1 MMRRRRHG
9 GSRAGSGRKRRS
21 ETLGPP
27 QGHSITNYFTSPTR
41 ANTAAPNRT
50 DNTPELPV
58 QNPATATTATNVTT
72 KTPPDQ
78 IQPQHTILMQQ
89 QLKPINTIVLIVM
102 LHFFNYF
109 PLEF

>member
-41 ANTAAPNRT
+41 ANTATPNRT

-72 KTPPDQ
+72 ETPPQ
-78 IQPQHTILMQQ
+78 TKYSH
-89 QLKPINTIVLIVM
+89 NTQS
-102 LHFFNYF
+102 
-109 PLEF
+109 